1 MSRKIRNSLALT
13 FKGLLEGKH
22 DILQN
27 DCISGRSVDLG
38 FRQLRRAL
46 RVCPRA
52 KRVCTRAHY
61 GSPRSCEVGPPP
73 AGVAIGTPSVEP
85 GGPLRYAVMQGDP
98 TQSLCQPF
106 TVRLACSDGYKAA
119 PHWHPTDENIVVLS
133 GTFALA
139 TGDIFNPNAFQD
151 LTTGS
156 YGFMPARAHHFGQCK
171 GETDILVYGVGP
183 FQINWVS
190 SPEEAV
196 KKPGA

>member
-1 MSRKIRNSLALT
+1 MTFCRTTVLAAA
-13 FKGLLEGKH
+13 LL
-22 DILQN
+22 ILA
-27 DCISGRSVDLG
+27 SGSFAG
-38 FRQLRRAL
+38 HFGSARAQSASA
-46 RVCPRA
+46 P
-52 KRVCTRAHY
+52 AHIMVR
-61 GSPRSCEVGPPP
+61 PEAVKWGPPP

-98 TQSLCQPF
+98 TKAGQPF

-139 TGDIFNPNAFQD
+139 KGDVFNPNALQD
-151 LTTGS
+151 LTPGS
-156 YGFMPARAHHFGQCK
+156 YGFMPASARHFGQCK

-190 SPEEAV
+190 SPEGAV
-196 KKPGA
+196 KKPSS